1 MTVPAFFRVRWHW
14 SGTKSGAGLG
24 SRSVPPR
31 LRRCSCGRGLLVL
44 GPARTPERQRV
55 GPARCRGNRQ
65 APVPGTA
72 RAPLPPPLRGV
83 RSLCVVFIQT
93 QIRLNYGRELDARA
107 SEGSVG
113 KCLRERS
120 DHDHWISPH
129 NGEQNWHT
137 VRSLSCMDGR
147 KTQQNRWFAPC
158 EQRAIEWQARLS
170 HSPSQAVFQAET
182 DWSYRSPQVASHR
195 NNVGHGTSRLRT
207 SQAGVGTPYMDSQA

>member
-120 DHDHWISPH
+120 DHDHWISPY

-137 VRSLSCMDGR
+137 VRSGAANVPSMFSISCCANLACAPTDL
-147 KTQQNRWFAPC
+147 TANR
-158 EQRAIEWQARLS
+158 EL
-170 HSPSQAVFQAET
+170 
-182 DWSYRSPQVASHR
+182 
-195 NNVGHGTSRLRT
+195 
-207 SQAGVGTPYMDSQA
+207 DSQIGDKSP

>member
-120 DHDHWISPH
+120 DHDHWISPY

-137 VRSLSCMDGR
+137 VRSGCCNGRRGIASRIHENALIPSSVPDAVHLLSR
-147 KTQQNRWFAPC
+147 PC
-158 EQRAIEWQARLS
+158 R
-170 HSPSQAVFQAET
+170 
-182 DWSYRSPQVASHR
+182 
-195 NNVGHGTSRLRT
+195 
-207 SQAGVGTPYMDSQA
+207 VGTDPFNLLKSDVNFPFSYTPCCGLEWHLPFEG

>member
-137 VRSLSCMDGR
+137 VRSGSCMGWQ
-147 KTQQNRWFAPC
+147 KSTTK
-158 EQRAIEWQARLS
+158 QRCCLS
-170 HSPSQAVFQAET
+170 EGASNQVVAKAQKCPVAGSPT
-182 DWSYRSPQVASHR
+182 AS
-195 NNVGHGTSRLRT
+195 N
-207 SQAGVGTPYMDSQA
+207 